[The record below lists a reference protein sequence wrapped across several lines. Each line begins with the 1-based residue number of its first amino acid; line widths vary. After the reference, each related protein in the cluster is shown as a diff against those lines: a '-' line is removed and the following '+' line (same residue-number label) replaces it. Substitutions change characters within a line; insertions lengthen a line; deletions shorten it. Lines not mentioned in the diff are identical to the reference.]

1 MRVSI
6 RLDARSERLLRRLAR
21 LRGQTKSEVMREA
34 IARLTEQEG
43 LSGDG
48 KPSYA
53 AVSHLIGSV
62 QGGPPDLSEQT
73 GLKFRRLLHGG
84 TSRRK

>member
-1 MRVSI
+1 MTVNI

-21 LRGQTKSEVMREA
+21 LRGQTKSEVIREA

-43 LSGDG
+43 LSADG

-53 AVSHLIGSV
+53 AVSYLIGSV
-62 QGGPPDLSEQT
+62 QGGPPDLSERT
-73 GLKFRRLLHGG
+73 GLKFRRLLHRG
-84 TSRRK
+84 TSSA